1 MEPFNASPQAL
12 LHSKG
17 LLADENNTHHYRTL
31 WTTLNRCLPFKLLGI
46 CRRLAGEHINPE
58 ERENYL
64 VVEEDLGVAMRE
76 RKRPP
81 SCLDSG
87 VLCIP
92 TTLMWRSSIIAPLI
106 PLDFCRFL
114 AEEKDAG
121 PKGARIF
128 LRGSSRARS
137 RPVRSQCPGQ
147 LLQLKPQ
154 AAGPYETV
162 EVAELISCGS

>member
-114 AEEKDAG
+114 AEEKGSLCPLDDFLSENGLDPLQMQGLREPAYSFE
-121 PKGARIF
+121 AR
-128 LRGSSRARS
+128 LE
-137 RPVRSQCPGQ
+137 PDPGQ
-147 LLQLKPQ
+147 
-154 AAGPYETV
+154 
-162 EVAELISCGS
+162 